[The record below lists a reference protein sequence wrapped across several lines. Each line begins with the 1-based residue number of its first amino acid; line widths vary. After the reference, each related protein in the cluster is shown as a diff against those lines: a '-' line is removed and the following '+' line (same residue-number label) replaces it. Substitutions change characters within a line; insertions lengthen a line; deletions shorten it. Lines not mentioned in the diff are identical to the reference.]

1 MLRITR
7 PILALAALA
16 VCLFCA
22 APALAQSPPSSIQL
36 FMPGGGGTPSR
47 NIRMTLVSDT
57 GFVDIVVTDSKG
69 KYLLRTP
76 RGVSSF
82 YTVTID
88 SDGQTYGT
96 TTARVR
102 FDAGNPIE
110 IAIFLNPYVPP
121 KSAKTGV
128 IDVSEFEANIPSS
141 ARAAYKR
148 GMTFI
153 SEGNLEQAINSL
165 EEAVADYPQYVRALN
180 DLGVTLMKVDRLDEA
195 AERLRSA
202 VDIGKRLFH
211 PRMNLGVVLNR
222 QHKYKESVEVLD
234 PLYHEYHTV
243 VEVNLAYAE
252 ALDGEKKFAD
262 AENVY
267 RAVMAA
273 HKIDEKIY
281 NLVEFKLGVL
291 LNRAGRFREAAA
303 ELENVVTR
311 DATIVNAHLQL
322 GGALM
327 QLQRLDRAESE
338 LLRAYELGGASAGAA
353 QLLLGHVYYQQR
365 RLKDAERA
373 FEQYLN
379 DVPSAPN
386 ATQVRTLIATLRSTK
401 S

>member
-1 MLRITR
+1 MPRITR
-7 PILALAALA
+7 SILAVAALAAA
-16 VCLFCA
+16 LFWA
-22 APALAQSPPSSIQL
+22 APVFAQQASSIQL
-36 FMPGGGGTPSR
+36 FMPNGGGTPNR
-47 NIRMTLVSDT
+47 NIQMTLMTDT

-76 RGVSSF
+76 RGQSIF
-82 YTVTID
+82 YTVTIEGD
-88 SDGQTYGT
+88 RQTFGT
-96 TTARVR
+96 TTARLR
-102 FDAGNPIE
+102 FDANNPSE
-110 IAIFLNPYVPP
+110 ITIFLNPYVPP

-128 IDVSEFEANIPSS
+128 IDVSEFEANIPPA

-153 SEGNLEQAINSL
+153 SDGDLAQAINSL

-180 DLGVTLMKVDRLDEA
+180 DLGVTLMKMDRLDEA
-195 AERLRSA
+195 ADRLRSA

-211 PRMNLGVVLNR
+211 PRMNLGIVLNR
-222 QHKYKESVEVLD
+222 QRKYQEAIAVLD

-252 ALDGEKKFAD
+252 ALDGAKQFTD

-273 HKIDEKIY
+273 HKIEEKIY

-291 LNRAGRFREAAA
+291 LNRAGRFREAAS

-311 DATIVNAHLQL
+311 DPTIVNAHLQL

-338 LLRAYELGGASAGAA
+338 LLRAYQLGGSSAGAA

-365 RLKDAERA
+365 RFKDAERA
-373 FEQYLN
+373 FAQYLT

-386 ATQVRTLIATLRSTK
+386 ASQVRTLIASLQSAK
-401 S
+401 G